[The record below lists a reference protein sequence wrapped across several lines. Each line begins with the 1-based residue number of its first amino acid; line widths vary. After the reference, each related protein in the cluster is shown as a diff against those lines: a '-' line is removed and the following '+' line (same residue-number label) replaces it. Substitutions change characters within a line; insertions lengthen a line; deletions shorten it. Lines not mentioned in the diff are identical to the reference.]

1 MVVLWVVYG
10 FGTRL
15 KTERAVET
23 HYRFM
28 AAWLLQIY
36 RAVSL
41 LFGLQIK
48 IEERPTPQPGP
59 LLVFCRHAGPGNSLM
74 LIGTLMIAYKR
85 RPRIV
90 MLAKLQWDPLFD
102 VMGNR
107 LPNRFI
113 THDKKDSE
121 RYVEAIGGLARGL
134 RDQDAFVLFPEGR
147 DFTERLRLKA
157 IEYLTEKGFTK
168 HAEKAMGMLN
178 VLPPRHRG
186 PAAAILNAPEADVA
200 FVTHSVLEEL
210 GTFKELWSRI
220 PLRQPIAAQYWRIPA
235 AEVPH
240 EEAGLIEWLYE
251 WWDRIDDW
259 IEGHKTPEF
268 IGRELSTLKDEVF

>member
-1 MVVLWVVYG
+1 
-10 FGTRL
+10 
-15 KTERAVET
+15 
-23 HYRFM
+23 
-28 AAWLLQIY
+28 
-36 RAVSL
+36 
-41 LFGLQIK
+41 
-48 IEERPTPQPGP
+48 
-59 LLVFCRHAGPGNSLM
+59 
-74 LIGTLMIAYKR
+74 
-85 RPRIV
+85 
-90 MLAKLQWDPLFD
+90 
-102 VMGNR
+102 
-107 LPNRFI
+107 
-113 THDKKDSE
+113 
-121 RYVEAIGGLARGL
+121 
-134 RDQDAFVLFPEGR
+134 
-147 DFTERLRLKA
+147 
-157 IEYLTEKGFTK
+157 
-168 HAEKAMGMLN
+168 MGMLN

-240 EEAGLIEWLYE
+240 EEAQLIEWLYE